1 MKGSSMMVLL
11 LLCDIL
17 FWEIVFIWLGSCQRD
32 RRWKNESH
40 RIIFLSKLWV
50 HNSLTFLPWGFSQI
64 PIFHSVDMLQSSLSS
79 PRFRDHFCICSVK
92 LAITKGNI
100 EDSKKEKRKKK
111 DQVCHIRLC
120 FLPIKW
126 IDLRL
131 HKHVGQYQVSEKK
144 QANCKIRNKPHLK
157 IRYCCNGKNTKLSI
171 LQTLYSSLIPSF
183 IVVFKSFKK
192 VSSCFCPL
200 AFCHMHFAATLV
212 YYAHNPRMRN
222 RWFYGKC
229 FLVQLLSQNTYETSY
244 AQ

>member
-1 MKGSSMMVLL
+1 MNH
-11 LLCDIL
+11 IEL
-17 FWEIVFIWLGSCQRD
+17 FFYPNYGYIIVWLFYLEDFLKFQYFIPLICCNQVC
-32 RRWKNESH
+32 H
-40 RIIFLSKLWV
+40 RQDFGIIFVSAALSWQ
-50 HNSLTFLPWGFSQI
+50 SQRVI
-64 PIFHSVDMLQSSLSS
+64 LKIQ
-79 PRFRDHFCICSVK
+79 K
-92 LAITKGNI
+92 K
-100 EDSKKEKRKKK
+100 KKEKKN

-212 YYAHNPRMRN
+212 YYAHNPRMGN
-222 RWFYGKC
+222 RWFDGKC